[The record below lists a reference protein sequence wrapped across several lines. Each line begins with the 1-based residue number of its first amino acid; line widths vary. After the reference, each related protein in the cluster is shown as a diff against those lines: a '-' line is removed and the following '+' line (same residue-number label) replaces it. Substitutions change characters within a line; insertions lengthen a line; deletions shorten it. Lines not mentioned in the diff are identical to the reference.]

1 MDEMTQQNAALVE
14 EAAAAARAMQEQ
26 AAELTRQMGFF
37 QLGDNAAVKRSMHA
51 RTSAVTAET
60 EAVFAAVRSKG
71 AAPVTRS
78 AGLKQVAAPATEW
91 AEF

>member
-1 MDEMTQQNAALVE
+1 MTQQNAALVE

-37 QLGDNAAVKRSMHA
+37 QLGSSVSA
-51 RTSAVTAET
+51 RQPADVRKGTVAAET

-71 AAPVTRS
+71 VSSVNKPVAET
-78 AGLKQVAAPATEW
+78 ATEW